1 MNELCY
7 SASHYKRRFDTN
19 RLTKMST
26 INQRPKFKPKY
37 NNYINGKFA
46 APVKGKYFDVISS
59 IDGKAFTK
67 AARSDNEDFVIA
79 VGAAHEALNSWQRT
93 SVAERS
99 ILLNKI
105 AKKIEDNFDYITTIQ
120 TIDNS
125 KLIHKK
131 AVPDIPLAIDHFRYF
146 AGLIRT
152 GENAITPLDSQI
164 VSITLC
170 EPLSVVTR
178 VIPWNFPVLLAVWK
192 IAPAL
197 AAGNTIVLKAG
208 EKMPLSILVLIKLIG
223 SVLPPGVLNIVHGFD
238 SEFITPSKTDKKT
251 STAAFMSFTTGN
263 PIMKDNVENRVMFPS
278 QTKGKFPNIFYPS
291 VADHDDDFFDKAI
304 EGAVLFALNHIL
316 IHQDKKR
323 D

>member
-1 MNELCY
+1 
-7 SASHYKRRFDTN
+7 
-19 RLTKMST
+19 MST
-26 INQRPKFKPKY
+26 IDPKPKFKSEY
-37 NNYINGKFA
+37 NNYINGKFT
-46 APVKGKYFDVISS
+46 APVKEKYLDVISS
-59 IDGKAFTK
+59 IDGKVFTK
-67 AARSDNEDFVIA
+67 TAHSDNEDLEIA
-79 VGAAHEALNSWQRT
+79 IDAAYAALASWQRT

-105 AKKIEDNFDYITTIQ
+105 AKKIEDNLEYISTIQ
-120 TIDNS
+120 SLDNS

-131 AVPDIPLAIDHFRYF
+131 AVRDIPMAIDHFRYF

-152 GENAITPLDSQI
+152 GESTIAALDSQI

-208 EKMPLSILVLIKLIG
+208 KKMPISILVLIKLIG
-223 SVLPPGVLNIVHGFD
+223 AILPPGVLNIVNGFD
-238 SEFITPSKTDKKT
+238 YERSTPLKTEKKT
-251 STAAFMSFTTGN
+251 SKAKFMSFTTGN
-263 PIMKDNVENRVMFPS
+263 FLMEH
-278 QTKGKFPNIFYPS
+278 KFKNSEVFTAETEEKVPNIFYPT

-304 EGAVLFALNHIL
+304 DGAVLFALNHIL
-316 IHQDKKR
+316 LHQNKSN
-323 D
+323 